1 MKRFLAMAWM
11 ILLLTACGAEK
22 IESADPS
29 RDHPDGTER
38 LSFLCE
44 NETVWVA
51 LSDESHMTWRG
62 GPKMGDLVVTV
73 YTQENAF
80 LQDIPFGAILKPDVR
95 LIDYVR
101 EPSRFITLED
111 VNGDG
116 ADDLHILVDDAPPE
130 GEKLYRDFL
139 WNKET
144 HRFEEDK

>member
-1 MKRFLAMAWM
+1 MKRFLAMLL
-11 ILLLTACGAEK
+11 IVFLLTACGAEK
-22 IESADPS
+22 IESADPT
-29 RDHPDGTER
+29 RDHPDGAER

-51 LSDESHMTWRG
+51 LSTESHITGRG
-62 GPKMGDLVVTV
+62 GPAMGDLVVTV

-80 LQDIPFGAILKPDVR
+80 LQDISYGAILKPDVG
-95 LIDYVR
+95 LLDYIR
-101 EPSRFITLED
+101 ESFRYITLED

-130 GEKLYRDFL
+130 GKKLYRDFL